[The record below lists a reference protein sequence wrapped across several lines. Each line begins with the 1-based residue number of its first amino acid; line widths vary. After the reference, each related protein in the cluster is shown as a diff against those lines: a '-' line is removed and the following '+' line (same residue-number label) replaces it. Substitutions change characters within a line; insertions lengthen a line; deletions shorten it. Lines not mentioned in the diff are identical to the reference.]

1 MRQFV
6 FVMFAVSA
14 MAQLPVPG
22 GGSGSG
28 GGGGGSSYY
37 QIVKVAGTGQNQ
49 RASLNFES
57 GVTCSDDAGNNE
69 TDCSVATTSPYN
81 ATFAST
87 TSLSISAGTHG
98 LGTNCVWSPIVFT
111 ASGSTLTQFGPG
123 GYTCDNSTGAVTFAF
138 SPAVAGRVMLIPGG
152 SGAGGGGGGGDTTT
166 VANSGAGA
174 QVLKASTNVTA
185 RTLVAGSGCTVTENT
200 DTITISCSGVG
211 GSVGYYSSNVA
222 FNPTSMSAGSTQS
235 TTKSVAAA
243 AVTDAIKIHL
253 VPGMIDTCPYVR
265 WEGAVLSV
273 GVVTIY
279 AINPHGAPTCDPD
292 PAQNIPFSVMPQQ

>member
-1 MRQFV
+1 
-6 FVMFAVSA
+6 

-22 GGSGSG
+22 GGSGS

-98 LGTNCVWSPIVFT
+98 LGTNCVWTPLVFT
-111 ASGSTLTQFGPG
+111 ASGATLTKFGEG
-123 GYTCDNSTGAVTFAF
+123 AYTCDNTTGAVTFTF

-152 SGAGGGGGGGDTTT
+152 SGSGGGGGGGDTTS
-166 VANSGAGA
+166 VANSGAGEGI
-174 QVLKASTNVTA
+174 LKTGTNVTA
-185 RTLVAGSGCTVTENT
+185 KTLVPGTNVTLTSDT
-200 DTITISCSGVG
+200 DTITIAASGGGG

-222 FNPTSMSAGSTQS
+222 FNPTSMTAGTNQS
-235 TTKSVAAA
+235 TTKAVAAA
-243 AVTDAIKIHL
+243 AVGDAIKIHL
-253 VPGMIDTCPYVR
+253 VPGMIETCPYVR
-265 WEGAVLSV
+265 WEGVVLNV

-279 AINPHGAPTCDPD
+279 AINPHSAPTCDPD